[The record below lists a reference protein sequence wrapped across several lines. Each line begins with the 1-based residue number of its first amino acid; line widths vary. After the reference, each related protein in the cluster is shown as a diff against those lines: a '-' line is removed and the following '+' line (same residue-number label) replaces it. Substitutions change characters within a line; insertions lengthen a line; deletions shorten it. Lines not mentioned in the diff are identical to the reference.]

1 MAITETT
8 LINAGVQL
16 GLVDNEL
23 LPELRLK
30 SRRERIKLIEAVT
43 REMRFPVSALYQ
55 AVAELRSLPFLSA
68 KDLKPNQEYAE
79 KIPTNLMLRRNF
91 MPITLKDGSHLLAM
105 ADPDDHVSLDSV
117 RRLLGFKIE
126 AGLADHEALTS
137 ALRRAGIASAE
148 VENAGGE
155 SGATAVL
162 EEILQDSYLRRA
174 TDIHFEPD
182 EKGMRVRFRVDGH
195 LQDFRRPL
203 TVVEREGILTRLK
216 VLAGLDISEQRIA
229 QDGGMAYQFNE
240 WDIKPLDIR
249 MATVPTRY
257 GERITLRLMG
267 QGTDGLTM
275 EELGMPAHI
284 LEHVRKAVQ
293 SPHGLVLVTG
303 PTGSGKSTTL
313 YAGLR
318 ELDADELNI
327 LTVEDPIEQVVS
339 GITQVQVTGKLTF
352 PGVLRSF
359 LRHDPDVILVGEIR
373 DAETADTAL
382 KAGLTGHLVLSTLH
396 TNDSASAIT
405 RLIDIGCERY
415 LISSTVIGVLAQRL
429 IRRLCDIC
437 KEKGPATPEE
447 RHFLGLPAEG
457 EDVEI
462 CHPKGCPSCLGS
474 GYKERVGLYEYLQVD
489 DTLAQLIGEGAGE
502 RDILENAQNLYSL
515 LEDGRAK
522 VMEGT
527 TSVEEVKRLSFGED

>member
-16 GLVDNEL
+16 GLVDNEQ

-30 SRRERIKLIEAVT
+30 ARRERIKLIEAVT

-68 KDLKPNQEYAE
+68 KDLKPNQEFID
-79 KIPTNLMLRRNF
+79 KIPVNLMVRRNF
-91 MPITLKDGSHLLAM
+91 MPVTLRDGKHLLAM
-105 ADPDDHVSLDSV
+105 ADPDDQVSLDSV
-117 RRLLGFKIE
+117 RRLLGVKIE
-126 AGLADHEALTS
+126 AGLADTEALSS
-137 ALRRAGIASAE
+137 ALRRSGISGGE
-148 VENAGGE
+148 VEASGSE
-155 SGATAVL
+155 TGATEVL
-162 EEILQDSYLRRA
+162 EEVLQDSYLRRA

-182 EKGMRVRFRVDGH
+182 DKGMRVRFRVDGH

-203 TVVEREGILTRLK
+203 SVAEREGVLTRLK

-229 QDGGMAYQFNE
+229 QDGGMSYQFNE

-275 EELGMPAHI
+275 EELGMPRQI
-284 LEHVRKAVQ
+284 LELVREAVKA
-293 SPHGLVLVTG
+293 PHGLVLVTG

-318 ELDADELNI
+318 ELDADDLNI
-327 LTVEDPIEQVVS
+327 LTVEDPIEQIVS

-373 DAETADTAL
+373 DPETADTAL

-396 TNDSASAIT
+396 TNDSVSAIT

-429 IRRLCDIC
+429 LRRLCNNC
-437 KEKGPATPEE
+437 KEKGIATEEE
-447 RHFLGLPAEG
+447 RQFLGLPAEG
-457 EDVEI
+457 DPVEI
-462 CHPKGCPSCLGS
+462 WRPKGCPSCLGS

-489 DTLAQLIGEGAGE
+489 DSLAQLIGEGAGE
-502 RDILENAQNLYSL
+502 REIHENANNLYSL
-515 LEDGRAK
+515 IEDGRNK
-522 VMEGT
+522 IMQGV
-527 TSVEEVKRLSFGED
+527 TSIEEVKRLSFGDD

>member
-16 GLVDNEL
+16 GMIDNEQ

-30 SRRERIKLIEAVT
+30 SRRERIRLIEAVT

-55 AVAELRSLPFLSA
+55 AVAELRSLPFLLS
-68 KDLKPNQEYAE
+68 KDLNPNLQFVE
-79 KIPTNLMLRRNF
+79 KIPANLMLRRNF
-91 MPITLKDGSHLLAM
+91 LPVTLKDGRHLLAM
-105 ADPDDHVSLDSV
+105 SDPDDHVSLDSV
-117 RRLLGFKIE
+117 RRLLGIRIE
-126 AGLADHEALTS
+126 PGLADHDALAT
-137 ALRRAGIASAE
+137 ALRRVGFGTAELEPGAGETSATE
-148 VENAGGE
+148 I
-155 SGATAVL
+155 L
-162 EEILQDSYLRRA
+162 EEVLQDSYLRRS

-195 LQDFRRPL
+195 LQDFRRLL
-203 TVVEREGILTRLK
+203 TGSEREGVLTRLK

-229 QDGGMAYQFNE
+229 QDGGMTYQFRE
-240 WDIKPLDIR
+240 WDIKSLDIR

-275 EELGMPAHI
+275 AQLGMPPQI
-284 LEHVRKAVQ
+284 LDRVRDAVK
-293 SPHGLVLVTG
+293 SPHGILLVTG

-313 YAGLR
+313 YAALR

-327 LTVEDPIEQVVS
+327 LTVEDPIEQIVD
-339 GITQVQVTGKLTF
+339 GITQVQVTRKLTF

-429 IRRLCDIC
+429 IRKLCATC
-437 KEKGPATPEE
+437 KEEGIATDEE
-447 RHFLGLPAEG
+447 LSFLGLSQTK
-457 EDVEI
+457 EDVPVW
-462 CHPKGCPSCLGS
+462 HPRGCPSCLGS
-474 GYKERVGLYEYLQVD
+474 GYKERVGLYEYLEIND
-489 DTLAQLIGEGAGE
+489 DLSQKIGEGAGE
-502 RDILENAQNLYSL
+502 REIYKHAKNLYRL
-515 LEDGRAK
+515 IEDGREK
-522 VMEGT
+522 VRSGL
-527 TSVEEVKRLSFGED
+527 TSISEIKRLDLGE